1 MNEADRRLG
10 SKQAAGKQAVQLS
23 LKDNGG
29 SVELADATFAR
40 AFNEALVHQVVVAY
54 QAAGRAGTRAQKT
67 RAEVRGGGRKPYRQK
82 GTGRSRAGS
91 TRSPLRRG
99 GGRAF
104 PAKPRSHAQKVNRK
118 MYRGAMRCIFS
129 ELIRQDRLLVISDFS
144 VETSK
149 TQALAAKITAL
160 DLSAMHG
167 KAPGKLLIVAASVDE
182 NLYLAARN
190 LRGVDVRDVP
200 AVDPVSLLNHD
211 KVVLTVDAVRALEEA
226 LS

>member
-1 MNEADRRLG
+1 MELALEND
-10 SKQAAGKQAVQLS
+10 S
-23 LKDNGG
+23 G

-54 QAAGRAGTRAQKT
+54 MAAGRSGTHAQKT
-67 RAEVRGGGRKPYRQK
+67 RGEVRGGGRKPYRQK
-82 GTGRSRAGS
+82 GTGRSRVGS

-99 GGRAF
+99 GGRTF

-118 MYRGAMRCIFS
+118 MYRGAMRCILS
-129 ELIRQDRLLVISDFS
+129 ELIRQNRLLVTSEFS
-144 VETSK
+144 VDSPK
-149 TQALAAKITAL
+149 TQALAAKLAAL
-160 DLSAMHG
+160 DLSPLHT
-167 KAPGKLLIVAASVDE
+167 KVLVVATSVDE

-211 KVVLTVDAVRALEEA
+211 KVLVTVEAIRALEEA

>member
-1 MNEADRRLG
+1 MVE
-10 SKQAAGKQAVQLS
+10 LS
-23 LKDNGG
+23 LQNDAGT
-29 SVELADATFAR
+29 VELADATFAR
-40 AFNEALVHQVVVAY
+40 AYNEALVHQVVVAY
-54 QAAGRAGTRAQKT
+54 MAAGRSGTHAQKT

-82 GTGRSRAGS
+82 GTGRARVGS

-99 GGRAF
+99 GGRTF

-129 ELIRQDRLLVISDFS
+129 ELIRQNRLLLTTDFS
-144 VETSK
+144 VDTPR
-149 TQALAAKITAL
+149 TRALAAKLAEF
-160 DLSAMHG
+160 DLSSLHG
-167 KAPGKLLIVAASVDE
+167 KVLIVATSVDE

-211 KVVLTVDAVRALEEA
+211 RVLVTVDAIRALEEA

>member
-1 MNEADRRLG
+1 M
-10 SKQAAGKQAVQLS
+10 QLS
-23 LKDNGG
+23 LQDNGG
-29 SVELADATFAR
+29 SVEVADATFAR

-54 QAAGRAGTRAQKT
+54 QAAGRSGNHAQKT
-67 RAEVRGGGRKPYRQK
+67 RGEVRGGGRKPYRQK
-82 GTGRSRAGS
+82 GTGRARVGS

-99 GGRAF
+99 GGRTF

-118 MYRGAMRCIFS
+118 MYRGALRCIFS
-129 ELIRQDRLLVISDFS
+129 ELIRQDRLLVTSDFS
-144 VETSK
+144 VETPK
-149 TQALAAKITAL
+149 TQALAAQLTAL
-160 DLSAMHG
+160 DLSPLRG
-167 KAPGKLLIVAASVDE
+167 KVLIVATSIDE

-211 KVVLTVDAVRALEEA
+211 KVLVTVDAVRALEEA

>member
-1 MNEADRRLG
+1 M
-10 SKQAAGKQAVQLS
+10 QLS

-29 SVELADATFAR
+29 SVELADAAFAR

-54 QAAGRAGTRAQKT
+54 QAAGRSGNHAQKT

-82 GTGRSRAGS
+82 GTGRARVGS

-99 GGRAF
+99 GGRTF

-118 MYRGAMRCIFS
+118 MYRGALRCIFS

-144 VETSK
+144 VETPK
-149 TQALAAKITAL
+149 TQALAAQLTAL
-160 DLSAMHG
+160 DLSPLQG
-167 KAPGKLLIVAASVDE
+167 KVLIVATSIDE

-211 KVVLTVDAVRALEEA
+211 KVLLTVDAVRALEEA

>member
-1 MNEADRRLG
+1 MELALQND
-10 SKQAAGKQAVQLS
+10 
-23 LKDNGG
+23 GG

-54 QAAGRAGTRAQKT
+54 MAAGRSGTHAQKT

-82 GTGRSRAGS
+82 GTGRARVGS

-99 GGRAF
+99 GGRTF

-118 MYRGAMRCIFS
+118 MYRGAMRCIVS
-129 ELIRQDRLLVISDFS
+129 ELIRQNRLLLTSEFS
-144 VETSK
+144 VDSPR
-149 TQALAAKITAL
+149 TQPLAAKLAAL
-160 DLSAMHG
+160 DLPLLQT
-167 KAPGKLLIVAASVDE
+167 KVLTKVLIVSASVDE

-200 AVDPVSLLNHD
+200 ALDPVSLLNHD
-211 KVVLTVDAVRALEEA
+211 KVLVTVEAIRALEEA

>member
-1 MNEADRRLG
+1 MELALEND
-10 SKQAAGKQAVQLS
+10 
-23 LKDNGG
+23 GG

-54 QAAGRAGTRAQKT
+54 MAAGRSGTHAQKT

-82 GTGRSRAGS
+82 GTGRSRVGS

-99 GGRAF
+99 GGRTF

-129 ELIRQDRLLVISDFS
+129 ELIRQNRLLLTSEFS
-144 VETSK
+144 VDSPR
-149 TQALAAKITAL
+149 TQPLAAKLAAL
-160 DLSAMHG
+160 DLSNV
-167 KAPGKLLIVAASVDE
+167 LIVATSVDE

-200 AVDPVSLLNHD
+200 ALDPVSLLNHD
-211 KVVLTVDAVRALEEA
+211 KVLVTVEAIRALEEA

>member
-1 MNEADRRLG
+1 MELALQND
-10 SKQAAGKQAVQLS
+10 
-23 LKDNGG
+23 GG

-54 QAAGRAGTRAQKT
+54 MAAGRSGTHAQKT

-82 GTGRSRAGS
+82 GTGRSRVGS

-99 GGRAF
+99 GGRTF

-129 ELIRQDRLLVISDFS
+129 ELIRQNRLLLTSEFS
-144 VETSK
+144 VDSPR
-149 TQALAAKITAL
+149 TQPLAAKLAAL
-160 DLSAMHG
+160 DLSPLRT
-167 KAPGKLLIVAASVDE
+167 KVLVVATSVDE

-211 KVVLTVDAVRALEEA
+211 KVLVTVEAIRALEEA